1 MATTPVITAMKHQMN
16 FSNEF
21 HFPSESP
28 SVYYTAPLSP
38 LSIVPL
44 SPLDT
49 HDEVALPLAMS
60 PLSSVSLS
68 PLDTTT
74 DTYEEVA
81 LLSAEEIGPNITLT
95 PAQQF
100 CTPCGKDLPLNAFC
114 ASAIKRGLKRC
125 RRCAN
130 AQVYASLKRGNARN
144 PRRPFVYAVKRRVR
158 HAYGDDTPE
167 WISTTGVVQAVMEA
181 AKWRSKYSGS
191 VQNLTLMQKERTL
204 GKWMPHESV
213 CLTVDEAR
221 IAREI
226 KLHRKTTRNKPL

>member
-1 MATTPVITAMKHQMN
+1 MDFMTE
-16 FSNEF
+16 FS
-21 HFPSESP
+21 FPSESP
-28 SVYYTAPLSP
+28 SVYYTVPLSP
-38 LSIVPL
+38 LGLSTVPLSPFDTRDEVAFLAESPTVSAPL

-49 HDEVALPLAMS
+49 HDEVALLF
-60 PLSSVSLS
+60 
-68 PLDTTT
+68 
-74 DTYEEVA
+74 
-81 LLSAEEIGPNITLT
+81 AEENGSPPNITST

-100 CTPCGKDLPLNAFC
+100 CKPCGKDLPLNAFY
-114 ASAIKRGLKRC
+114 ASALKHKLKRC

-158 HAYGDDTPE
+158 DAYGDDTPS
-167 WISTTGVVQAVMEA
+167 WIRTTGVVQSIMEA

-191 VQNLTLMQKERTL
+191 VQNLTLMQKDRTL

-226 KLHRKTTRNKPL
+226 DQHRKAADNKPL

>member
-1 MATTPVITAMKHQMN
+1 MD
-16 FSNEF
+16 FSTEF
-21 HFPSESP
+21 PFPSESP
-28 SVYYTAPLSP
+28 SVYYTAPVSP
-38 LSIVPL
+38 LSSAPL

-49 HDEVALPLAMS
+49 HDEVAL
-60 PLSSVSLS
+60 
-68 PLDTTT
+68 
-74 DTYEEVA
+74 
-81 LLSAEEIGPNITLT
+81 LLAEENRSPPNITST

-100 CTPCGKDLPLNAFC
+100 CIPCGKDLPLNAFY

-130 AQVYASLKRGNARN
+130 TQVYASVKKGNARN

-158 HAYGDDTPE
+158 DAYGDDTPS
-167 WISTTGVVQAVMEA
+167 WISTTGVVQAIMEA

-191 VQNLTLMQKERTL
+191 VQNLTLMQKDKTP

-226 KLHRKTTRNKPL
+226 DMHRKAAGNKPL